1 MKQKRINAV
10 AFWWTKSRGCIFNVP
25 QAGGFF
31 TCSFMNFWVRFH
43 TITTKNKPEK
53 IGAEQEDIMAEQQF
67 IMTQKGYDEA
77 VERLKYLQT
86 VKRQEIVERIAEARS
101 HGDLS
106 ENAEYD
112 AARNEQAANEGEIVD
127 LDYKIKNAVILEVNS
142 DTSYV
147 HIGSKVTVYDEDM
160 DEEETYEITGSTE
173 ANAMENKI
181 SNESPVGAALLKH
194 KVGDKVKVVAPEGE
208 YYLVVKQIS

>member
-1 MKQKRINAV
+1 M
-10 AFWWTKSRGCIFNVP
+10 F
-25 QAGGFF
+25 GFDG
-31 TCSFMNFWVRFH
+31 SIKKAR
-43 TITTKNKPEK
+43 K
-53 IGAEQEDIMAEQQF
+53 IKETEQEETMAEQQF

-127 LDYKIKNAVILEVNS
+127 LDYKIKNAVITDVS
-142 DTSYV
+142 TDTSFV
-147 HIGSKVTVYDEDM
+147 HIGSKVKVYDEEM
-160 DEEETYEITGSTE
+160 DEEEVYEITGTME
-173 ANAMENKI
+173 AKPMENKI

-194 KVGDKVKVVAPEGE
+194 EVGDVVKVVAPDGE
-208 YYLVVKQIS
+208 YKLKIMEIF